1 LECAEIRRGFLAG
14 RVPAGPA
21 VDAHLKSC
29 PSCPEL
35 FDHGAVLGRQLAEAV
50 LPEAGAGDL
59 FALVERDVKAEV
71 GLRARLRALATPVRS
86 AALVG
91 VAVALGLSQLLL
103 HRREDFAD
111 YSAPLFWVMS
121 AVLVLALVAGSLRL
135 LKGASAPLA
144 AQAREGRAAVQWLL
158 LPALIALLM
167 PLGTSSPK
175 WLAAWGSP
183 GACFSYGA
191 VLVLPFVLL
200 YWLFERRD
208 DVPRAVL
215 ISAGALAGIAAN
227 LLLYAHCP
235 SSHLGHLLLGHA
247 TIGVAWALVLGL
259 VSRSPQRS
267 R

>member
-1 LECAEIRRGFLAG
+1 LECAEIRSGFLAG

-35 FDHGAVLGRQLAEAV
+35 FENGAVLGRRLAEAV
-50 LPEAGAGDL
+50 LPEAPAGDL

-91 VAVALGLSQLLL
+91 VALALVVYQLLL
-103 HRREDFAD
+103 HRREDFTD
-111 YSAPLFWVMS
+111 YSAPLFWAMS

-135 LKGASAPLA
+135 MKGASAPLA
-144 AQAREGRAAVQWLL
+144 AQARERRAAVEWLL
-158 LPALIALLM
+158 LPALVALLA
-167 PLGTSSPK
+167 PLGASSPK

-191 VLVLPFVLL
+191 VLVAPLVLL
-200 YWLFERRD
+200 CWLFERRD
-208 DVPRAVL
+208 EVPLAARV
-215 ISAGALAGIAAN
+215 SAGALAGIAAN
-227 LLLYAHCP
+227 LLLYTHCA
-235 SSHLGHLLLGHA
+235 SSHLGHLLAGHA
-247 TIGVAWALVLGL
+247 SIGVAWALVLG
-259 VSRSPQRS
+259 VVPRSPQRS